1 MVIFIFIL
9 LPSQVPRSL
18 PYFAVD
24 FGLQGGFAHVIEN
37 EQKFPHYFGK
47 VSGCFE
53 TLTRHASPWAFFFRF
68 FFFSWLQYS
77 KISVRVTS
85 LSSITGSCRRH
96 AGLGASA
103 LEKDD

>member
-53 TLTRHASPWAFFFRF
+53 TLTRHASPWAFFLSF
-68 FFFSWLQYS
+68 FFFSGYNTVKFQY
-77 KISVRVTS
+77 
-85 LSSITGSCRRH
+85 
-96 AGLGASA
+96 
-103 LEKDD
+103 E

>member
-9 LPSQVPRSL
+9 LHSQVPRSL

-47 VSGCFE
+47 VSGCFK

-68 FFFSWLQYS
+68 FFLVTIQYNFS
-77 KISVRVTS
+77 TS
-85 LSSITGSCRRH
+85 DLSFFYYRK
-96 AGLGASA
+96 L
-103 LEKDD
+103 